1 MNHRRR
7 IAMASIF
14 FALLFSGEIAGQ
26 DARPD
31 FFRFSQMG
39 KPLPELVREEGARW
53 FNSGEGVTLQ
63 SLRGK
68 PILIG
73 YTMPG

>member
-1 MNHRRR
+1 
-7 IAMASIF
+7 MAALIF
-14 FALLFSGEIAGQ
+14 SLFSSSEVAGQ

-39 KPLPELVREEGARW
+39 KPLPELVLEEGARW
-53 FNSGEGVTLQ
+53 FNSVEGTSLQ